1 MSAFHFG
8 LPINRKELITITNSI
23 GNQRELN
30 TTLQTVPPNLYTE
43 PESCDTITTLLVV
56 IGDDCK
62 RDSNENHVTELSGC
76 LDR

>member
-43 PESCDTITTLLVV
+43 PEPVTRLPPCWLLLEMTVNETVMRITLQNCRGV
-56 IGDDCK
+56 
-62 RDSNENHVTELSGC
+62 
-76 LDR
+76 